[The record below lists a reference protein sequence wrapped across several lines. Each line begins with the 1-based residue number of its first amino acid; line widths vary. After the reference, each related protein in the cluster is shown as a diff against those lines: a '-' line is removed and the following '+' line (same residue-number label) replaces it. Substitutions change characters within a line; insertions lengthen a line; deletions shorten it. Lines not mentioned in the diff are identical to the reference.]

1 MVNVGFEIV
10 YLVKLAKT
18 EERGR
23 CEFTASDSSRETA
36 QMEGYSAGQIN
47 VVKGCV
53 NQNRAHATFEHVFLA
68 SRVEIEIFAL
78 FIMVCL
84 VLLPEPY
91 HVSSSIQIRT
101 VGVYLCTNQYFDY
114 VVMLTIGVNCIF
126 LAMTKPIEEAE

>member
-1 MVNVGFEIV
+1 MGGVIRMVNVGFEIV

-53 NQNRAHATFEHVFLA
+53 NQNRAHATFEHVFWPA
-68 SRVEIEIFAL
+68 EYTFTYPDIFL
-78 FIMVCL
+78 I
-84 VLLPEPY
+84 
-91 HVSSSIQIRT
+91 SSSHTWQS
-101 VGVYLCTNQYFDY
+101 D
-114 VVMLTIGVNCIF
+114 
-126 LAMTKPIEEAE
+126 